1 MTDRASWGGCVA
13 GGGCRRAETH
23 PFGDILGRRVQS
35 FSVPATLFF
44 LFPLRITHSP
54 DPGPLHMLLCL
65 KCYLPAQ
72 LDLDT
77 STKASDLGVDLG
89 SLKNLLIRRRFL
101 LFASREHLALLL
113 RNTCL
118 PSNAVF
124 TTQLS
129 HRVAS
134 RSRASVLFP
143 VALSAPEMHEVDS
156 EHTFVG

>member
-1 MTDRASWGGCVA
+1 
-13 GGGCRRAETH
+13 
-23 PFGDILGRRVQS
+23 
-35 FSVPATLFF
+35 
-44 LFPLRITHSP
+44 
-54 DPGPLHMLLCL
+54 MLLCL

-77 STKASDLGVDLG
+77 ATKASDLGVDLS

-124 TTQLS
+124 TTQLP

-134 RSRASVLFP
+134 HSRARTASVLFP
-143 VALSAPEMHEVDS
+143 VALSAPEMHVVDS